1 MYQLVLKFNSVMDEG
16 HGAESISRPGNFSLI
31 ILFFIKINLNY

>member
-16 HGAESISRPGNFSLI
+16 HGAESISRHGNFRV
-31 ILFFIKINLNY
+31 